1 MRALGVLLA
10 VVALAAAACG
20 GGTSTQGTSPETTT
34 TTTEPPPADGKQRP
48 QAPPIDGTTLDGET
62 VSLADFR
69 GKPVLVNVWSSW

>member
-1 MRALGVLLA
+1 VPALGVLLA
-10 VVALAAAACG
+10 IVAIAAAACG

-34 TTTEPPPADGKQRP
+34 TTTEPPPGNGKQRSE
-48 QAPPIDGTTLDGET
+48 APPVDGTTLEGET